1 MLIKVPVSW
10 LREYVDIAVPI
21 DELALKLHMASTEV
35 KGVERPWWND
45 KIRVGRVEKLTKH
58 PNADKLQLATVSY
71 GAGQTKTV
79 VTGATNLTEGAIV
92 PYADEGAEFI
102 DGHTGE
108 RTILKAAKMRGV
120 QSEGMVLSAKEL
132 GLGEDHEGIQILDP
146 RLPVGALLREVLGE
160 TILALELQPNRPDCL
175 GVVGIARETSALLGT
190 GLREPPLERLPEKT
204 PRGLDVRIEDD
215 VACPRFAA
223 ALLHD
228 VRIGPSPGWMQ
239 ARLVAAGMRP
249 IDNVVDI
256 TNYVMLELGQPLHAA
271 SPGSFRPIWCRW
283 PSPARAGSCA
293 STPARRS
300 PASSTATR
308 GRARASTFACASPT
322 CPASSASRC
331 RRKRPS
337 TSCGGSSSRPRPTAT
352 RSWRLRRSSGRT
364 SRSPR
369 TSSRRSAGSLATTGC
384 RCASPTDR
392 CRSPSVTRSRSSG
405 NERATRSSASGSR
418 RSSRTR
424 SSIRRGCGCSRRTDR
439 ASRPIRC
446 GW

>member
-45 KIRVGRVEKLTKH
+45 KIRVGRVEKLAKH

-92 PYADEGAEFI
+92 PYADEGAEVI

-190 GLREPPLERLPEKT
+190 GLRG
-204 PRGLDVRIEDD
+204 GL
-215 VACPRFAA
+215 
-223 ALLHD
+223 
-228 VRIGPSPGWMQ
+228 
-239 ARLVAAGMRP
+239 LVAR
-249 IDNVVDI
+249 
-256 TNYVMLELGQPLHAA
+256 
-271 SPGSFRPIWCRW
+271 
-283 PSPARAGSCA
+283 
-293 STPARRS
+293 PARRGETLRTLDGVDRVLPDGTLVIADAERALGVAGILGGEDS
-300 PASSTATR
+300 EIRATTTTV
-308 GRARASTFACASPT
+308 ALECASFEP
-322 CPASSASRC
+322 
-331 RRKRPS
+331 RRIGK
-337 TSCGGSSSRPRPTAT
+337 TAG
-352 RSWRLRRSSGRT
+352 LLG
-364 SRSPR
+364 
-369 TSSRRSAGSLATTGC
+369 LH
-384 RCASPTDR
+384 
-392 CRSPSVTRSRSSG
+392 
-405 NERATRSSASGSR
+405 
-418 RSSRTR
+418 
-424 SSIRRGCGCSRRTDR
+424 
-439 ASRPIRC
+439 
-446 GW
+446 